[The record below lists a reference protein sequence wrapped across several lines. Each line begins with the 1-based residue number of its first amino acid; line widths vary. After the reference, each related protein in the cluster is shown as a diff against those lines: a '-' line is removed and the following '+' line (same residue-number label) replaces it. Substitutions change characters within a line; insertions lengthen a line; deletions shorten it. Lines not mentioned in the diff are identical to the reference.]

1 MPLDLQP
8 RAWDTRRAD
17 KARRLARTAP
27 LTSGKVL
34 PTEKAT
40 EALEALLEPGDK
52 VPVVLIAYGR
62 CALNDASAGILCMS
76 PTSRP
81 LPCDGR
87 VATATGVTCERRLHW
102 RGPSRVA

>member
-62 CALNDASAGILCMS
+62 SM
-76 PTSRP
+76 RP
-81 LPCDGR
+81 
-87 VATATGVTCERRLHW
+87 ERRFGGHFVHVPDEPPLAVRWAGSYGYGRHL
-102 RGPSRVA
+102 RAEAPLARAF